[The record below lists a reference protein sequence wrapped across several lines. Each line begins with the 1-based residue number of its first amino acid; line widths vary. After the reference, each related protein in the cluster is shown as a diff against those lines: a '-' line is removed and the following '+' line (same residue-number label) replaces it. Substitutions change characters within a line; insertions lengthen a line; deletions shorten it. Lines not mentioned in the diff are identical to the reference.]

1 MKYNEILKR
10 LIEARKAAGLSQAQV
25 GVMVGLSTFASSFSD
40 IERGKNPL
48 TVERLLELVEIY
60 GVSLEWVMTGV
71 NPYFDPQTLLET
83 TNRMSEDMDKIVD
96 LLSMSASPHATPLT
110 ATGQPA
116 AGTEDEDDKLSTKA
130 LR

>member
-1 MKYNEILKR
+1 MKYDKILKR

-71 NPYFDPQTLLET
+71 NPYFDPQTILEAT
-83 TNRMSEDMDKIVD
+83 SRMTEDMDKIVN
-96 LLSMSASPHATPLT
+96 LLSMSASTH
-110 ATGQPA
+110 
-116 AGTEDEDDKLSTKA
+116 
-130 LR
+130 